1 MCTFYI
7 RCDTVILSCP
17 APVLAYGQIKA
28 SPSIQAHN
36 PSSNHIFTLN
46 LSQPEW
52 QLRLGYLASLFFVL
66 KKTIRELMVSQDGT
80 SHSLH
85 RKFKRL
91 YSIYKYS
98 TQTQTPPP
106 MPGICSQMH
115 AFKSPYSSKNI
126 IACSAQYTLPL
137 MLLSSFSAF
146 ARSSNSLPASL
157 PTSL

>member
-1 MCTFYI
+1 MCALFI
-7 RCDTVILSCP
+7 LDVIKFT
-17 APVLAYGQIKA
+17 PVLAHGQNK
-28 SPSIQAHN
+28 SEFLKTSTQ
-36 PSSNHIFTLN
+36 SKLESYRTSN
-46 LSQPEW
+46 LSQHEW
-52 QLRLGYLASLFFVL
+52 QLRLGCLASLFFVL
-66 KKTIRELMVSQDGT
+66 KKTIRELMVCRDGT

-85 RKFKRL
+85 RNFKRL

-98 TQTQTPPP
+98 TQTQTPLP

-115 AFKSPYSSKNI
+115 AFKSPHSSKSI